1 MSDCGSRTL
10 LAPGERCRS
19 IAAPDS
25 CATHYLELNELA
37 KPCEWRAGVC
47 IAGRARDC
55 PSHRRT
61 AANHST
67 SRLCSVQGLLDVALL
82 REPPWL
88 CRRLPRQDCG
98 HFYIRLPR
106 PLPPGASAPSLAPAA
121 RERPCEWSR
130 GACAA
135 GGRMACLALS
145 RRGGPKR
152 GGGEGGE
159 LTREAREELPKLALR
174 RARRA
179 ARTSTARLGL
189 PCSSASEGATRT
201 NCEDWCEVRNQ
212 SLAHCKL
219 CKCRACGACYSSALP
234 KWATAN
240 PTAVR
245 ATCAL
250 FGSAICNSTG
260 NYSATLG
267 AVTARWNYN
276 HTSHWIDDLFAAHY
290 ATMQADRAF
299 VAQTVP
305 VDTGLTAEEVRRVA
319 DNS

>member
-1 MSDCGSRTL
+1 MSDCGSRSL
-10 LAPGERCRS
+10 LALGERCRS
-19 IAAPDS
+19 LTTPDI
-25 CATHYLELNELA
+25 CATHYLLLNELP
-37 KPCEWRAGVC
+37 KPCEWREGVC

-55 PSHRRT
+55 PGHRR
-61 AANHST
+61 AANRSS
-67 SRLCSVQGLLDVALL
+67 SRLCSAQGLLDVALL

-106 PLPPGASAPSLAPAA
+106 TSPAAAASSASLQVPAA

-130 GACAA
+130 GVCAA
-135 GGRMACLALS
+135 GGRLACLALS
-145 RRGGPKR
+145 RRGGPR
-152 GGGEGGE
+152 RGEGGE
-159 LTREAREELPKLALR
+159 LARQAREELPRQAAR

-212 SLAHCKL
+212 SVAHCKL

-260 NYSATLG
+260 NYSATLD

-276 HTSHWIDDLFAAHY
+276 HTSHWIDDIFAAHY
-290 ATMQADRAF
+290 RTQQADRSF

-305 VDTGLTAEEVRRVA
+305 VDTGLTAEEVRRVVE
-319 DNS
+319 NS